1 MPPLRSA
8 AAAIVATFLTILVV
22 AHPAAAAT
30 SATVTPDTG
39 LVDGQTV
46 TVDGVGYTPGATI
59 GICQGIMSGGPPNV
73 DDCGTGAT
81 AVAHAGPTGDV
92 TSAFDVQRIIY
103 VTSLGRAVDCLAEQC
118 VIGVMEIPGLAG
130 AAFVPI
136 SFAAVPPPTLAPL
149 VTTLTGYREVDETG
163 QPSAGDLDGI
173 GGARITFPDP
183 ATVCFALET
192 EGIELPALAAH
203 IHNAVKGQ
211 NGAIVVTLTPPDTG
225 GTSTGCV
232 DADPVL
238 VADIAALPDQYYV
251 NVHTAAYPNGAV
263 RGNLQTDTVE
273 TADLATRLDGQQEI
287 DTNGAPGA
295 GDLDGF
301 GVATVSINGDRVCF
315 SIGVRDVDLPAL
327 AAHIHEGVA
336 GVNGPIVVTLVPPGS
351 DGRSG
356 GCVTGVPASLRDQIR
371 ANPAGFYV
379 NVHTS
384 AFTNGAMRGNLASVV
399 T

>member
-1 MPPLRSA
+1 MPVLRTA
-8 AAAIVATFLTILVV
+8 AAALAATFFTVLVT

-59 GICQGIMSGGPPNV
+59 GICQGITDGLPLV
-73 DDCGTGAT
+73 DNCGTGAT
-81 AVAHAGPTGDV
+81 AVAEAGPTGDV
-92 TSAFDVQRIIY
+92 TSPFDVRRVIF
-103 VTSLGRAVDCLAEQC
+103 VASLGRNVDCLAEGC
-118 VIGVMEIPGLAG
+118 ELRISEIPSFAG

-136 SFAAVPPPTLAPL
+136 SFADVPPTSTPL
-149 VTTLTGYREVDETG
+149 VTTLTGYREVDEAG

-192 EGIELPALAAH
+192 EAIELPALAAH
-203 IHNAVKGQ
+203 IHEAVRGQ
-211 NGAIVVTLTPPDTG
+211 NGAIVVTLAPPDAG
-225 GTSTGCV
+225 GASSGCV
-232 DADPVL
+232 AADPGL
-238 VADIAALPDQYYV
+238 VADIAADPDQYYV
-251 NVHTAAYPNGAV
+251 NVHTGAFPNGAV
-263 RGNLQTDTVE
+263 RGNLKPDSVE

-287 DTNGAPGA
+287 DANGAPGA

-301 GVATVSINGDRVCF
+301 GVATVSINDDRVCF
-315 SIGVRDVDLPAL
+315 SIGVRNIDLPAS
-327 AAHIHEGVA
+327 AAHIHEGGA
-336 GVNGPIVVTLVPPGS
+336 GVNGPIVVTLVPPAS
-351 DGRSG
+351 DGRAG
-356 GCVTGVPASLRDQIR
+356 GCVTGVPASLRDEIR
-371 ANPAGFYV
+371 TNPAGFYV

-384 AFTNGAMRGNLASVV
+384 AFANGAVRGNLASVV

>member
-1 MPPLRSA
+1 MA
-8 AAAIVATFLTILVV
+8 

-59 GICQGIMSGGPPNV
+59 GICQGIMDGGPLV

-81 AVAHAGPTGDV
+81 AVAEAGPTGRCHLAVRRATRDLRREPR
-92 TSAFDVQRIIY
+92 AQRR
-103 VTSLGRAVDCLAEQC
+103 LPRRAVRDPRLGDPELRRCRVRADQLRRR
-118 VIGVMEIPGLAG
+118 
-130 AAFVPI
+130 
-136 SFAAVPPPTLAPL
+136 PPPTSTPL

-203 IHNAVKGQ
+203 IHNAVQGQ
-211 NGAIVVTLTPPDTG
+211 NGAIVVTLAPPDAG
-225 GTSTGCV
+225 GASSGCV

-251 NVHTAAYPNGAV
+251 NVHTGELPERCGARQPAAGHRRDGRPGDEAGRPAGDRHQRCARRRRPRRV
-263 RGNLQTDTVE
+263 RG
-273 TADLATRLDGQQEI
+273 GH
-287 DTNGAPGA
+287 
-295 GDLDGF
+295 
-301 GVATVSINGDRVCF
+301 RV
-315 SIGVRDVDLPAL
+315 
-327 AAHIHEGVA
+327 
-336 GVNGPIVVTLVPPGS
+336 
-351 DGRSG
+351 
-356 GCVTGVPASLRDQIR
+356 DQR
-371 ANPAGFYV
+371 
-379 NVHTS
+379 
-384 AFTNGAMRGNLASVV
+384 
-399 T
+399 